1 MTTNFLDAPRANA
14 IEFREMGT
22 TPLVLRGIALSIAII
37 SVNTIISAA
46 CPVTAFP
53 YDDMFLIE
61 GVWRIVQGQREGAD
75 FYNPIGFGLF
85 HVGAAWWRIL
95 GAHRYVLPLTSAT
108 FSVFIMLCASIVC
121 ARRIWFSVPY
131 YLLICGVLAFETS
144 APSVYGWS
152 FFAMG
157 SAAFYNRL
165 TTAALAVLF
174 IQWFGEKRSISGR
187 QTLSE
192 LVISATLLNILFL
205 VKISTLAIAPII
217 LILSLLGKPKSVT
230 AFLKSFSILII
241 VLIIML
247 VSEVMVTG
255 IHVGAIIDDYREA
268 AAVRSSLA
276 SWDGF
281 SRVLNSGTTILSA
294 LLLIIYAR
302 KPPAISHA
310 KSITAIATYVVVQ
323 LALNVSNTQPA
334 TIYVAPACAVVLL
347 SWREGSV
354 LNRQLPR
361 QGIAGAGTK
370 SPTPWMPIT
379 VCLIVL
385 VPQALSSAVG
395 AALVGATASGL
406 KTPVPISSGNGFS
419 LPVLGGFGDAD
430 RAVDFAVSVKRGIEA
445 LRSLKLAHEAIATID
460 YTNPFPSLLGMPS
473 PKGVPIVWA
482 LGYMEQPNALSQP
495 RRLFGDACIV
505 MLALRPTR
513 VVEGNAELM
522 ASAAKPIL
530 SAYFTILRQDEYWE
544 IYRRQNGCS

>member
-1 MTTNFLDAPRANA
+1 MMINFLDALRANT
-14 IEFREMGT
+14 IEFHETGT
-22 TPLVLRGIALSIAII
+22 TPLILRGVALSIAII

-53 YDDMFLIE
+53 YDDMLLIE

-121 ARRIWFSVPY
+121 ARRIWFSAPY

-157 SAAFYNRL
+157 SAAFYSRL
-165 TTAALAVLF
+165 TTAALAILF

-192 LVISATLLNILFL
+192 
-205 VKISTLAIAPII
+205 
-217 LILSLLGKPKSVT
+217 
-230 AFLKSFSILII
+230 
-241 VLIIML
+241 
-247 VSEVMVTG
+247 
-255 IHVGAIIDDYREA
+255 
-268 AAVRSSLA
+268 
-276 SWDGF
+276 
-281 SRVLNSGTTILSA
+281 
-294 LLLIIYAR
+294 
-302 KPPAISHA
+302 
-310 KSITAIATYVVVQ
+310 
-323 LALNVSNTQPA
+323 
-334 TIYVAPACAVVLL
+334 
-347 SWREGSV
+347 
-354 LNRQLPR
+354 
-361 QGIAGAGTK
+361 
-370 SPTPWMPIT
+370 
-379 VCLIVL
+379 
-385 VPQALSSAVG
+385 
-395 AALVGATASGL
+395 
-406 KTPVPISSGNGFS
+406 
-419 LPVLGGFGDAD
+419 
-430 RAVDFAVSVKRGIEA
+430 RGVEA

-482 LGYMEQPNALSQP
+482 LGYMEQPSMLSQP

-505 MLALRPTR
+505 MLALRPTQ

-522 ASAAKPIL
+522 SSAAKPIL
-530 SAYFTILRQDEYWE
+530 SAYFIILRQDEYWE

>member
-1 MTTNFLDAPRANA
+1 M
-14 IEFREMGT
+14 
-22 TPLVLRGIALSIAII
+22 
-37 SVNTIISAA
+37 
-46 CPVTAFP
+46 
-53 YDDMFLIE
+53 
-61 GVWRIVQGQREGAD
+61 IVG
-75 FYNPIGFGLF
+75 
-85 HVGAAWWRIL
+85 
-95 GAHRYVLPLTSAT
+95 
-108 FSVFIMLCASIVC
+108 
-121 ARRIWFSVPY
+121 
-131 YLLICGVLAFETS
+131 
-144 APSVYGWS
+144 
-152 FFAMG
+152 
-157 SAAFYNRL
+157 
-165 TTAALAVLF
+165 
-174 IQWFGEKRSISGR
+174 
-187 QTLSE
+187 
-192 LVISATLLNILFL
+192 
-205 VKISTLAIAPII
+205 
-217 LILSLLGKPKSVT
+217 
-230 AFLKSFSILII
+230 
-241 VLIIML
+241 
-247 VSEVMVTG
+247 EVMLTG
-255 IHVGAIIDDYREA
+255 INVRAIIDDYREA

-302 KPPAISHA
+302 KPPPISHA
-310 KSITAIATYVVVQ
+310 KSISAIVTYVVVQ
-323 LALNVSNTQPA
+323 VALNVSNTQPA

-354 LNRQLPR
+354 LNHQLPR

-406 KTPVPISSGNGFS
+406 KTPVLISSGNGFS

-430 RAVDFAVSVKRGIEA
+430 RAVDFAVSVKRGVEA

-482 LGYMEQPNALSQP
+482 LGYMEQPSMLSQP

-505 MLALRPTR
+505 MLALRPTQ

>member
-1 MTTNFLDAPRANA
+1 MTTNLLDAPRANT

-22 TPLVLRGIALSIAII
+22 TPLVIRGVALSIAII

-53 YDDMFLIE
+53 YDDMVLIE

-95 GAHRYVLPLTSAT
+95 GAHHYVLPLTSAT
-108 FSVFIMLCASIVC
+108 FSVFIMLCGSIVC
-121 ARRIWFSVPY
+121 ARRSWFSVPY

-152 FFAMG
+152 FFALG

-174 IQWFGEKRSISGR
+174 IQWFGEKRSISGP
-187 QTLSE
+187 QALSE

-217 LILSLLGKPKSVT
+217 LSLSLLGKPKSVT
-230 AFLKSFSILII
+230 TFLKSFSILII

-247 VSEVMVTG
+247 VSEVIVTG
-255 IHVGAIIDDYREA
+255 VHVEAIIDDYREA

-281 SRVLNSGTTILSA
+281 SRILNSGTTILSA

-302 KPPAISHA
+302 KPPAISYA
-310 KSITAIATYVVVQ
+310 KSITAIAAYVVVQ

-334 TIYVAPACAVVLL
+334 TIYVAPACAVVVCRAC
-347 SWREGSV
+347 S
-354 LNRQLPR
+354 
-361 QGIAGAGTK
+361 IA
-370 SPTPWMPIT
+370 
-379 VCLIVL
+379 
-385 VPQALSSAVG
+385 
-395 AALVGATASGL
+395 
-406 KTPVPISSGNGFS
+406 
-419 LPVLGGFGDAD
+419 
-430 RAVDFAVSVKRGIEA
+430 
-445 LRSLKLAHEAIATID
+445 
-460 YTNPFPSLLGMPS
+460 
-473 PKGVPIVWA
+473 
-482 LGYMEQPNALSQP
+482 
-495 RRLFGDACIV
+495 RR
-505 MLALRPTR
+505 
-513 VVEGNAELM
+513 
-522 ASAAKPIL
+522 
-530 SAYFTILRQDEYWE
+530 
-544 IYRRQNGCS
+544 